1 MGKKAIVGNCTGLFG
16 NVTRLYAN
24 VEAHGELCTVEVFL
38 GSDDQHDAAAE
49 AYLHIHVFLLL
60 NFGKT

>member
-1 MGKKAIVGNCTGLFG
+1 M
-16 NVTRLYAN
+16 TRLYAN

-38 GSDDQHDAAAE
+38 GSDDQHDAAA
-49 AYLHIHVFLLL
+49 YLHIHVFLLL